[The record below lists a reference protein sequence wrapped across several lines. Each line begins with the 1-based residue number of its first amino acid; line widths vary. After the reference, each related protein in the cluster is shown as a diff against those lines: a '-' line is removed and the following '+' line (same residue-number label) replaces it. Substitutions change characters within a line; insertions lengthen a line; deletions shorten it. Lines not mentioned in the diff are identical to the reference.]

1 MTSLELLK
9 LLGNAQDNY
18 IMDSRKR
25 PKKPQKPPLAKLLAA
40 VACVVII
47 LGAGAATLH
56 LKPWARN
63 EAPTADSTLE
73 ATPSPN
79 ASVTE
84 TTKNSNPLETVS
96 LLAASKAPAA
106 SSDTEDRQTAL
117 QERKPSDDTA
127 YSMNAFSYQLAAQV
141 LSGTQ
146 DSVCLSPL
154 TLYEGLSV
162 LASGS
167 QGATQEQLLS
177 LLGQSDLDTLKDQTQ
192 RLFEVNQLDCDP
204 DFLQFSNSLW
214 LDEKDQSGNQI
225 GFHQDWVM
233 EAAADYYCDVYAADF
248 TSPDTSRALASWISQ
263 NTGGLLD
270 RQLSA
275 LELPAE
281 TVMAVAST
289 VWYRSQWNSKFY
301 EENTSSDAF
310 TTAEGDTITC
320 DFMHQTQTEGKA
332 VETDTY
338 IKSGLPLTS
347 YGSVYFVLPKEGVDI
362 DTLLTE
368 ENLWTIFEDGDYTDA
383 EVIWSVPKFTTDS
396 ALNLGDTLK
405 ALGLTDAFDPNSA
418 DFSTIADTPL
428 YLSQVT
434 QGTHISLTENGV
446 EAASY
451 NLGAMMAG
459 AAEPEEHPT
468 VEMNLN
474 RPFLYLVTASDG
486 SPLLMGVVRNPEQ

>member
-25 PKKPQKPPLAKLLAA
+25 PKKPQKPPLAKFLAA
-40 VACVVII
+40 AACAVII
-47 LGAGAATLH
+47 LGAGASMLH
-56 LKPWARN
+56 LKPWAQN
-63 EAPTADSTLE
+63 TPSPEDSTLE
-73 ATPSPN
+73 ATASP
-79 ASVTE
+79 
-84 TTKNSNPLETVS
+84 TKSEAPKSADPLGTVS

-106 SSDTEDRQTAL
+106 PVDIADRQEAWQT
-117 QERKPSDDTA
+117 RHPSDDTA
-127 YSMNAFSYQLAAQV
+127 YSMSAFSYRLASQV

-146 DSVCLSPL
+146 ESVCVSPL

-177 LLGQSDLDTLKDQTQ
+177 LLGQSDLDALKDQTQ
-192 RLFEVNQLDCDP
+192 RLYEVNQLDYDP

-214 LDEKDQSGNQI
+214 LDEKENSDSQT
-225 GFHQDWVM
+225 GFHQDWVLG
-233 EAAADYYCDVYAADF
+233 AAMDYYCDVYAADF
-248 TSPDTSRALASWISQ
+248 TAPDTSRALAAWISK

-270 RQLSA
+270 QQLDS
-275 LELPAE
+275 LSLPSE

-289 VWYRSQWNSKFY
+289 VWYRSQWVDNFS
-301 EENTSSDAF
+301 EDLTAPDTF
-310 TTAEGDTITC
+310 TTAAGDIVTC
-320 DFMHQTQTEGKA
+320 DFMHQTQTSGQV

-338 IKSGLPLTS
+338 TKSYLQLTS
-347 YGSVYFVLPKEGVDI
+347 SGSVYFVLPKEGVDI

-368 ENLWTIFEDGDYTDA
+368 ENLWTIFEDGNYIDA
-383 EVIWSVPKFTTDS
+383 DVIWSVPKFTTDS
-396 ALNLGDTLK
+396 ALELGDTLK
-405 ALGLTDAFDPNSA
+405 ALGITDAFDASAA
-418 DFSTIADTPL
+418 DFSAIADTPL

-451 NLGAMMAG
+451 NLGAMEAG
-459 AAEPEEHPT
+459 AAEPEEHPE

-474 RPFLYLVTASDG
+474 RPFLYLVTATDG
-486 SPLLMGVVRNPEQ
+486 SPLFMGVVRNPEN